1 MTDINNNINLFSD
14 IKKCRFCLLEK
25 EKKLFTRNKS
35 YKDGYA
41 TVCLECSKKYQ
52 SEKRKD
58 INYVISERAKKFN
71 TNFNVIDNLYKTYK
85 VCQICGNIDYRRML
99 NIDHCHKTGKVR
111 GLLCDSCNKA
121 LGLFKDNVESLN
133 KAIEYLKNNY

>member
-1 MTDINNNINLFSD
+1 MTDINNSTKICRYCNKEKDKNLFT
-14 IKKCRFCLLEK
+14 K
-25 EKKLFTRNKS
+25 NKS

-41 TVCLECSKKYQ
+41 TICLQCAKEYAAN
-52 SEKRKD
+52 KRKD
-58 INYVISERAKKFN
+58 INFLISERAKKFN
-71 TNFNVIDNLYKTYK
+71 TTFDHIYKLYDSQKI
-85 VCQICGNIDYRRML
+85 CQICGNIDYRRML

-121 LGLFKDNVESLN
+121 LGLFKDNVENLN